1 MNKEDASRWVG
12 RQQRALDTIDCNR
25 ALAMAAMLDG
35 SGINL
40 VSGSALPP
48 LWHWLYFWEMTEN
61 QGLAA
66 DGHSKRGSFLPPIEL
81 PRRMWAGGELEFLQP
96 LKLGAMAER
105 SSRIE
110 NIENKEGRSGSLSF
124 VTVSHEISSEGACC
138 IREKQSI
145 VYRDAARPAPAIPA
159 PIPAATSNIEPAAIA
174 DFSREIHP
182 DPLLLFRYSALTFNA
197 HRIHYDRGYVTDD
210 EGYPGLLVHGPL
222 LATLLAD
229 LLMSQNPDCILR
241 SFNFRAVAPVFDLE
255 PFKVCGTTPDES
267 GEAKLWVTDQT
278 GQICMKATTSVEF

>member
-1 MNKEDASRWVG
+1 MNGENASTWIG
-12 RQQRALDTIDCNR
+12 RQQQVLDTIDCNR
-25 ALAMAAMLDG
+25 AMAMSALLDG
-35 SGINL
+35 CGNNL
-40 VSGSALPP
+40 DPGSVLPP
-48 LWHWLYFWEMTEN
+48 LWHWLYFWEMTRN

-66 DGHSKRGSFLPPIEL
+66 DGHGKRGGFLPPIEL

-96 LKLGAMAER
+96 LKLGARAER
-105 SSRIE
+105 NSRIV

-124 VTVSHEISSEGACC
+124 VTVSHEISSEGSCC

-145 VYRDAARPAPAIPA
+145 VYRDAARPAILTPVSS
-159 PIPAATSNIEPAAIA
+159 PAASKLEPAVNA

-197 HRIHYDRGYVTDD
+197 HRIHYDRGYATGD

-229 LLMSQNPDCILR
+229 LLMTQNPDYFLR
-241 SFNFRAVAPVFDLE
+241 SFNFRAIAPVFDLQ
-255 PFKVCGTTPDES
+255 PFKVCGMNPDES
-267 GEAKLWVTDQT
+267 GDASLWVSDSA
-278 GQICMKATTSVEF
+278 GQICMKATASVAS